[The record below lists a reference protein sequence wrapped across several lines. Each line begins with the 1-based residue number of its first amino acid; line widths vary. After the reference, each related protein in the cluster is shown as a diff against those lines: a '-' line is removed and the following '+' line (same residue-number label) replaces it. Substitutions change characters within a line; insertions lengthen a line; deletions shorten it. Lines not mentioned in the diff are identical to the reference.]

1 MVRAPDGIALKL
13 CENPVAYDVG
23 CILERKI
30 FDRDLAALTSPGARV
45 MIKARAT
52 GLLFKYE
59 TFGREYQAGGPSNHK
74 GRWCEVQGGAVGR
87 DVRGLKAGG
96 SGDMCSAPDPVRKVG
111 LRSLPPPWETDLRL
125 GAMAGPCP
133 KAQAWPMW
141 ASLRPGGS
149 PSSAG
154 LLALRLPEAF
164 AKLLHPDGKALEL
177 VAG

>member
-1 MVRAPDGIALKL
+1 VVRAPDGIALKL

-59 TFGREYQAGGPSNHK
+59 TFGREYQAGGAPSNHK

-96 SGDMCSAPDPVRKVG
+96 SGDMCSALDPVRKVG

-125 GAMAGPCP
+125 EAIAGPCP
-133 KAQAWPMW
+133 KAPAWPMW
-141 ASLRPGGS
+141 ASLRPGIALVSRVGLEAPGS
-149 PSSAG
+149 F
-154 LLALRLPEAF
+154 R
-164 AKLLHPDGKALEL
+164 KAP
-177 VAG
+177 AS